1 MQYCFEDIVTISV
14 ISDSVNRINNKLALE
29 EFIKKISL
37 GQEAYIKVLEL
48 TFEGEPI
55 FKTFIYQNN
64 LYRVQIDGLNTSN
77 PYKRRVIGTR
87 LVEREE
93 AYIKVLE
100 LTFEGE
106 PIFKTFIYQNN
117 LYRVQIDG
125 LNTSNPYKRRV
136 IGTRLVE
143 REEADRVSYDLYYNN
158 NFIETI
164 FWYRKV

>member
-93 AYIKVLE
+93 A
-100 LTFEGE
+100 
-106 PIFKTFIYQNN
+106 
-117 LYRVQIDG
+117 
-125 LNTSNPYKRRV
+125 
-136 IGTRLVE
+136 
-143 REEADRVSYDLYYNN
+143 DRVSYDLYYNN